1 MLTIVVCVKQVV
13 DPEAP
18 LSLFAIAPD
27 GRNLVPPPGTPP
39 VLSTFDENALEAALC
54 IKDAVEARVVVL
66 SLGNKLARP
75 VLKKT
80 LAAGAD
86 ELILLEDEQFGQLG
100 SSGTALALAKAVQ
113 KIGGVH
119 LVLCGRQAA
128 DTDAGQVGIG
138 IATILDMPAITLAQK
153 VEVAGRTLRVER
165 LLSDGYEIVETSLPA
180 LVTASNEIGEMRFP
194 PVKAVIAAQK
204 MQPIVWSADDLDLD
218 LSDSA
223 RISLVNYFVP
233 DRHVDCHMI
242 EGATPEE
249 IADGIAAVL
258 VTRVA

>member
-18 LSLFAIAPD
+18 LSLFAIAPG
-27 GRNLVPPPGTPP
+27 GRHLVPPPGTPP

-54 IKDAVEARVVVL
+54 IRDAVGARVVVL

-86 ELILLEDEQFGQLG
+86 ELILVEDEQCGELD
-100 SSGTALALAKAVQ
+100 SCGTALALAKAIQ
-113 KIGGVH
+113 KIGDVD

-138 IATILDMPAITLAQK
+138 IASILDMPAITLAQK
-153 VEVAGRTLRVER
+153 VEVADGRLRVER
-165 LLSDGYEIVETSLPA
+165 LTSDGYEVVETVLPA
-180 LVTASNEIGEMRFP
+180 LVTASNEIGELRFP

-204 MQPIVWSADDLDLD
+204 LQPTVWSSDDLGLD
-218 LSDSA
+218 LSHSE
-223 RISLVNYFVP
+223 RTNLVKFFVP
-233 DRHVDCHMI
+233 DRHMDCQLI

-249 IADGIAAVL
+249 IAAGIAAVL
-258 VTRVA
+258 KSRVA

>member
-113 KIGGVH
+113 KIGDVH

-223 RISLVNYFVP
+223 RISLVKYFVP

>member
-27 GRNLVPPPGTPP
+27 GRNLLPPPGTPP
-39 VLSTFDENALEAALC
+39 VLSTFDENALEAALR
-54 IKDAVEARVVVL
+54 IKGAVGARVVVL

-86 ELILLEDEQFGQLG
+86 ELILLEDEQFGELDG
-100 SSGTALALAKAVQ
+100 SGTALALATAIR
-113 KIGGVH
+113 KIGDAD

-138 IATILDMPAITLAQK
+138 IASTLDMPAITLAQMRLPTAGLVGVARRYEV
-153 VEVAGRTLRVER
+153 VETPLPACQQRDRELRFRKGGYRRAKLQPSCGLRPTLVRLRV
-165 LLSDGYEIVETSLPA
+165 SA
-180 LVTASNEIGEMRFP
+180 LARSSSPNASTA
-194 PVKAVIAAQK
+194 
-204 MQPIVWSADDLDLD
+204 
-218 LSDSA
+218 
-223 RISLVNYFVP
+223 
-233 DRHVDCHMI
+233 
-242 EGATPEE
+242 T
-249 IADGIAAVL
+249 
-258 VTRVA
+258 